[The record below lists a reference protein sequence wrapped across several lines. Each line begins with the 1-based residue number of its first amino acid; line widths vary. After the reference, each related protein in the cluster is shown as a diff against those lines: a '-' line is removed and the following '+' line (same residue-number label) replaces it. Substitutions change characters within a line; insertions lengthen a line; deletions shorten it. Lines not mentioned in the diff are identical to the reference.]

1 MRCGLFML
9 VLESKVAA
17 ENISFSSF
25 DLNPAP
31 LMPGVHRWNGRGGF
45 WDAGLKRRL
54 EHVAKIGAVRQNA
67 SRNGPSE
74 ESRAEAVRRGQMPG
88 GDPACR
94 ANSRLSPF

>member
-1 MRCGLFML
+1 MPVQVRTNLALFEIAQEDAVNPPREEPGEVRL
-9 VLESKVAA
+9 SHGERQFADVLAV
-17 ENISFSSF
+17 
-25 DLNPAP
+25 
-31 LMPGVHRWNGRGGF
+31 G
-45 WDAGLKRRL
+45 
-54 EHVAKIGAVRQNA
+54 AKIGAGRQNA